1 MAVLNFPMPA
11 LDIFRVTETENASDP
26 SFDDDDWGSQR
37 AYDAEQAAERFAE
50 ALNRDPDAEGG
61 DDRTFDVS
69 VRSGDGSV
77 ARFIVRASLEWSYS
91 TTEKGDAM

>member
-11 LDIFRVTETENASDP
+11 LGIFRVTETENANDP
-26 SFDDDDWGSQR
+26 SFDADDWGSQR

-50 ALNRDPDAEGG
+50 VLNRDPDAEG
-61 DDRTFDVS
+61 DKRTFDVS
-69 VRSGDGSV
+69 VKSGDGSV

-91 TTEKGDAM
+91 ATEKGDVL